1 MRKKVMKVILVLI
14 ILLAGISGVLFVY
27 SEKVSKIEMV
37 EKAKQTIGKLISEVV
52 NSTTEETV
60 LKLHTEVDLSKGNGK
75 GGVQLSWEGID
86 ATNIIF
92 KAYQKT
98 EDSDVYSPI
107 STAILNE
114 HIEPIKVLNVYPV
127 SKVYNSTFKYSNG
140 KTVVLP
146 KSSALKVWMQGGTID
161 GERFSAYGKNPMT
174 GEQAIYVTPV
184 SSNEFNAAPEIV
196 WDYDI
201 VMFGTWDESGGS
213 LADQPNSI
221 ATEVI
226 EQYIKAGYGVLAGHD
241 TIGYSYYGTGLNV
254 LRKHFKIDIGL
265 FYGSATKPTVDYETT
280 WGYVSE
286 EVEVKKKGLL
296 TNFPYE
302 LSVGTRLTI
311 PLSHTTS
318 NAAKGNVWM
327 ELVDGYNR
335 WGTTDNYSS
344 SGGKGNPVY
353 YLTTN
358 NNTAMIQTG
367 HSNCESTPDERKIL
381 ANTLFYL
388 KQVTG
393 ATASTDYSAQDL
405 KSPETPIINVEET
418 EDSDNIKAKV
428 SFKSQD
434 VGSTYSY
441 YIEAYDKSDYTKR
454 LEKSNIC
461 EETVTTGVKGYY
473 YIVNN
478 HSNNSDFDI
487 KDARYTEDETLILDE
502 TEGKYIHIKAVD
514 GAGNESGPSKISIEL
529 KRDVVINKYDVDD
542 STKLQGVK
550 FRISKNTPIR
560 TEEIK
565 ENGRY
570 YFDEIGGKYVPNNT
584 GKDATY
590 ANSYIKID
598 LTDAEKATLKVNA
611 EIFSKVGYG
620 CGAVIVTDKVATPE
634 IWDIDGE
641 AYNGYAKTLVFI
653 EETVKAKDYSI
664 ELSGGKEYYLHFGYY
679 YEGDKTTLDKF
690 AINSIKIND
699 KDYLEYIYS
708 EYTTDEEGKIYC
720 SLGEGEYIAEE
731 LKGIEGYQIPDSPVD
746 FSITKSIETL
756 NLDIPNSK
764 KRDVVI
770 TKYDEDGI
778 TALSGTKLLI
788 KNKNNDKNTILQPN
802 GKYYFEEINGKYV
815 PNNNYLINTTA
826 SSYIKLDLRAV
837 DKATVKVNAE
847 ISSVEG
853 EDFGYATITK
863 SKNAPV
869 FNPDKLTMNE
879 EFISKTGD
887 KYLGDYTKELIGG
900 DIYYLHLGYV
910 KYGEGALR
918 DSFTINSIK
927 VNDVEYIGK
936 NIYTTD
942 ENGKINLKLDEG
954 EYIVEEIEAPDGYKI
969 LESPVEF
976 SVQGDETTEVNI
988 QNKKQQGVVINNYA
1002 EDGET
1007 PLEGAKFM
1015 ISESGVNTDIKVE
1028 DFKNNGSYYFEERN
1042 GKYVSN
1048 NVGVR
1053 KNANSYIKI
1062 DLTKVTRATIT
1073 VNAEIFSELDCDFG
1087 YATIT
1092 ESRIAANEGEGE
1104 QFLCIT
1110 GRQKAKDYSIQLEG
1124 KKIYYLHFG
1133 FIQSEKTAD
1142 TFTINSIKIDGK
1154 DYKNYKEYVTDENGK
1169 INALLPEGEYAALE
1183 TMAPNGYQLSEN
1195 VKSNFTITK
1204 TESASLDFINYKKG
1218 YKGGALV
1225 INKYDEDEETPLDGA
1240 EFEVTK
1246 SGINKNIVTEEMV
1259 NSGTYYFEEKDGKY
1273 VSNNKE
1279 GARRVANSYV
1289 KIDLSK
1295 MKTSESALLTVNA
1308 DIISQED
1315 YASGY
1320 VTVTT
1325 KQDTPAYEFDEAA
1338 YGAEYVDRF
1347 IDIEG
1352 TVKATN
1358 YSVYLEGGRVYYLHL
1373 GCYLHE
1379 YNKGNAEFHVNKI
1392 EVSYRDYR
1400 DYLVYRGTTDTDGK
1414 LNIELNPGDYSV
1426 QETKAPEGYYQ
1437 TKESKN
1443 ITVEKDLLAELD
1455 FINYKNDANLIVNK
1469 KDGDDET
1476 PLEGAKFVLSEYGIN
1491 TKIKTE
1497 EIKHSTSTTGIFEED
1512 NGRLVAALTGGTRE
1526 SKINANSYIKID
1538 LSNLPEREYAKLN
1551 INAKLTSIRGW
1562 GCAYAVITSQEK
1574 FPTYDLDESKYGA
1587 EYVEWPLYLEEPT
1600 ENANYK
1606 FEIPG
1611 GRVYYLH
1618 LGLHF
1623 ENEYKGVG
1631 KFVINS
1637 ITLNGYDYFKYNFKE
1652 YVTDKYGKVT
1662 ASLEE
1667 GRYVATEIE
1676 SPNGYKL
1683 TESPKNFNI
1692 VKGAI
1697 SELDFVNYQKEFG
1710 ELELNKKE
1718 ANTEKP
1724 LEGAKFLISDS
1735 NIDTKIRVHD
1745 IEINE
1750 GYKYGFEKK
1759 NGKYIATGANN
1770 QTATSYIKID
1780 LSKVAETTNVKIGVN
1795 ARLENVRRDGYGY
1808 VTLTTKQ
1815 TNPKWEFDEIVYR
1828 SEYADRFVD
1837 LEGNVG
1843 DSTYYVSV
1851 QGGKVYYLH
1860 FGYHVL
1866 NNDNG
1871 VGRFTINN
1879 VTINGIDHQ
1888 KYNYLELVT
1897 NNEGKANVEL
1907 LPGSYIVR
1915 EIEAP
1920 TGYQLTESQKK
1931 FTITN
1936 KEKTEVTFENSIKD
1950 GNLLVH
1956 KYKGDGITPLSGAK
1970 FIISEEGINR
1980 NIKTHEMITV
1990 IGRSSFEKEGGKYIA
2005 SGIRTDISKYDY
2017 TKHVGGCIKIDLS
2030 NVPENTRIPIIVNAK
2045 MSNVRGYGRGYATIT
2060 DKEKTPD
2067 IDFDE
2072 ASYGA
2077 EFANRF
2083 LDIDY
2088 TANSANYSV
2097 TVSGGKLYYLY
2108 LGYYWETEEKGVG
2121 TFTINSITVNGKLL
2135 EKYNYTEYTSDE
2147 LGNIETTLERGN
2159 YVLT

>member
-302 LSVGTRLTI
+302 LSVVTRLTI

-405 KSPETPIINVEET
+405 KSPETPII
-418 EDSDNIKAKV
+418 
-428 SFKSQD
+428 KSQD

-708 EYTTDEEGKIYC
+708 EYTTDEEGKI
-720 SLGEGEYIAEE
+720 
-731 LKGIEGYQIPDSPVD
+731 
-746 FSITKSIETL
+746 
-756 NLDIPNSK
+756 
-764 KRDVVI
+764 
-770 TKYDEDGI
+770 
-778 TALSGTKLLI
+778 
-788 KNKNNDKNTILQPN
+788 
-802 GKYYFEEINGKYV
+802 
-815 PNNNYLINTTA
+815 
-826 SSYIKLDLRAV
+826 
-837 DKATVKVNAE
+837 
-847 ISSVEG
+847 
-853 EDFGYATITK
+853 
-863 SKNAPV
+863 
-869 FNPDKLTMNE
+869 
-879 EFISKTGD
+879 
-887 KYLGDYTKELIGG
+887 
-900 DIYYLHLGYV
+900 
-910 KYGEGALR
+910 
-918 DSFTINSIK
+918 
-927 VNDVEYIGK
+927 
-936 NIYTTD
+936 
-942 ENGKINLKLDEG
+942 
-954 EYIVEEIEAPDGYKI
+954 
-969 LESPVEF
+969 
-976 SVQGDETTEVNI
+976 
-988 QNKKQQGVVINNYA
+988 
-1002 EDGET
+1002 
-1007 PLEGAKFM
+1007 
-1015 ISESGVNTDIKVE
+1015 
-1028 DFKNNGSYYFEERN
+1028 
-1042 GKYVSN
+1042 
-1048 NVGVR
+1048 
-1053 KNANSYIKI
+1053 
-1062 DLTKVTRATIT
+1062 
-1073 VNAEIFSELDCDFG
+1073 
-1087 YATIT
+1087 
-1092 ESRIAANEGEGE
+1092 
-1104 QFLCIT
+1104 
-1110 GRQKAKDYSIQLEG
+1110 
-1124 KKIYYLHFG
+1124 
-1133 FIQSEKTAD
+1133 
-1142 TFTINSIKIDGK
+1142 
-1154 DYKNYKEYVTDENGK
+1154 
-1169 INALLPEGEYAALE
+1169 
-1183 TMAPNGYQLSEN
+1183 
-1195 VKSNFTITK
+1195 
-1204 TESASLDFINYKKG
+1204 
-1218 YKGGALV
+1218 
-1225 INKYDEDEETPLDGA
+1225 
-1240 EFEVTK
+1240 
-1246 SGINKNIVTEEMV
+1246 
-1259 NSGTYYFEEKDGKY
+1259 
-1273 VSNNKE
+1273 
-1279 GARRVANSYV
+1279 
-1289 KIDLSK
+1289 
-1295 MKTSESALLTVNA
+1295 
-1308 DIISQED
+1308 
-1315 YASGY
+1315 
-1320 VTVTT
+1320 
-1325 KQDTPAYEFDEAA
+1325 
-1338 YGAEYVDRF
+1338 
-1347 IDIEG
+1347 
-1352 TVKATN
+1352 
-1358 YSVYLEGGRVYYLHL
+1358 
-1373 GCYLHE
+1373 
-1379 YNKGNAEFHVNKI
+1379 
-1392 EVSYRDYR
+1392 
-1400 DYLVYRGTTDTDGK
+1400 
-1414 LNIELNPGDYSV
+1414 
-1426 QETKAPEGYYQ
+1426 
-1437 TKESKN
+1437 
-1443 ITVEKDLLAELD
+1443 
-1455 FINYKNDANLIVNK
+1455 
-1469 KDGDDET
+1469 
-1476 PLEGAKFVLSEYGIN
+1476 
-1491 TKIKTE
+1491 
-1497 EIKHSTSTTGIFEED
+1497 
-1512 NGRLVAALTGGTRE
+1512 
-1526 SKINANSYIKID
+1526 
-1538 LSNLPEREYAKLN
+1538 
-1551 INAKLTSIRGW
+1551 
-1562 GCAYAVITSQEK
+1562 
-1574 FPTYDLDESKYGA
+1574 
-1587 EYVEWPLYLEEPT
+1587 
-1600 ENANYK
+1600 
-1606 FEIPG
+1606 
-1611 GRVYYLH
+1611 
-1618 LGLHF
+1618 
-1623 ENEYKGVG
+1623 
-1631 KFVINS
+1631 
-1637 ITLNGYDYFKYNFKE
+1637 
-1652 YVTDKYGKVT
+1652 
-1662 ASLEE
+1662 
-1667 GRYVATEIE
+1667 
-1676 SPNGYKL
+1676 
-1683 TESPKNFNI
+1683 
-1692 VKGAI
+1692 
-1697 SELDFVNYQKEFG
+1697 
-1710 ELELNKKE
+1710 
-1718 ANTEKP
+1718 
-1724 LEGAKFLISDS
+1724 
-1735 NIDTKIRVHD
+1735 
-1745 IEINE
+1745 
-1750 GYKYGFEKK
+1750 
-1759 NGKYIATGANN
+1759 
-1770 QTATSYIKID
+1770 
-1780 LSKVAETTNVKIGVN
+1780 
-1795 ARLENVRRDGYGY
+1795 
-1808 VTLTTKQ
+1808 
-1815 TNPKWEFDEIVYR
+1815 
-1828 SEYADRFVD
+1828 
-1837 LEGNVG
+1837 
-1843 DSTYYVSV
+1843 
-1851 QGGKVYYLH
+1851 
-1860 FGYHVL
+1860 
-1866 NNDNG
+1866 
-1871 VGRFTINN
+1871 
-1879 VTINGIDHQ
+1879 
-1888 KYNYLELVT
+1888 
-1897 NNEGKANVEL
+1897 
-1907 LPGSYIVR
+1907 
-1915 EIEAP
+1915 
-1920 TGYQLTESQKK
+1920 
-1931 FTITN
+1931 
-1936 KEKTEVTFENSIKD
+1936 
-1950 GNLLVH
+1950 
-1956 KYKGDGITPLSGAK
+1956 
-1970 FIISEEGINR
+1970 
-1980 NIKTHEMITV
+1980 
-1990 IGRSSFEKEGGKYIA
+1990 
-2005 SGIRTDISKYDY
+2005 
-2017 TKHVGGCIKIDLS
+2017 
-2030 NVPENTRIPIIVNAK
+2030 
-2045 MSNVRGYGRGYATIT
+2045 
-2060 DKEKTPD
+2060 
-2067 IDFDE
+2067 
-2072 ASYGA
+2072 
-2077 EFANRF
+2077 
-2083 LDIDY
+2083 
-2088 TANSANYSV
+2088 
-2097 TVSGGKLYYLY
+2097 
-2108 LGYYWETEEKGVG
+2108 
-2121 TFTINSITVNGKLL
+2121 
-2135 EKYNYTEYTSDE
+2135 
-2147 LGNIETTLERGN
+2147 
-2159 YVLT
+2159 